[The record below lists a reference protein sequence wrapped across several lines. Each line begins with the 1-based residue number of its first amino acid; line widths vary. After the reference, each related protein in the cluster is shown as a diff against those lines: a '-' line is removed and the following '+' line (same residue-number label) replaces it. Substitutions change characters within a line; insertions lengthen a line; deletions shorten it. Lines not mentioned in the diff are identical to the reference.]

1 MTLPTM
7 TSHGVQSI
15 REAASELESVITGLY
30 EKSGNSGLSREQ
42 FVAILDEIA
51 AKYLPPGASPQET
64 AELYASLRVEELA
77 LARACA
83 AGQER
88 AWEIFMLRYREKLY
102 DIAAYIAKESSAAR
116 ELADSLY
123 GDLYGSTTREGQRIS
138 KLVSYTGRG
147 SLEGWLRTVMAQ
159 EFVNRY
165 RRQRRLVSLD
175 EESED
180 GAQFAATETEP
191 AASVDPRVEA
201 ATDEVLAALPA
212 EDRFILASY
221 YLDGRT
227 LAEIARTL
235 AVHESTISRKLDK
248 LAKSLRKQI
257 LTSLERK
264 GMSRRQAEEALEVDV
279 RDLRLHIRE
288 RFAQES
294 GPQTFSKEKGEIQA
308 PDPGPRTSGLGP
320 EG

>member
-1 MTLPTM
+1 MTD
-7 TSHGVQSI
+7 HGVQPI
-15 REAASELESVITGLY
+15 VEASSGLESMITELY

-42 FVAILDEIA
+42 FGVILNEVA
-51 AKYLPPGASPQET
+51 AKYLPAEASARQT

-88 AWEIFMLRYREKLY
+88 AWEVFMARYREKLY

-123 GDLYGSTTREGQRIS
+123 ADLYGTTTRDGERVS
-138 KLVSYTGRG
+138 KLASYTGRG

-159 EFVNRY
+159 EFVNCF

-180 GAQFAATETEP
+180 GAQFAAADPAP
-191 AASVDPRVEA
+191 AAEVDPRVEA
-201 ATDEVLAALPA
+201 ATDEVLSRVTA

-248 LAKSLRKQI
+248 LAKSVRKQI
-257 LTSLERK
+257 VAALERK
-264 GMSRRQAEEALEVDV
+264 GMSRRHNL
-279 RDLRLHIRE
+279 
-288 RFAQES
+288 FAH
-294 GPQTFSKEKGEIQA
+294 T
-308 PDPGPRTSGLGP
+308 LGQFI
-320 EG
+320 

>member
-1 MTLPTM
+1 MTD
-7 TSHGVQSI
+7 HGVQPI
-15 REAASELESVITGLY
+15 VEASSGLESMITELY

-42 FVAILDEIA
+42 FGVILNEVAVR
-51 AKYLPPGASPQET
+51 YLPADASARQT

-88 AWEIFMLRYREKLY
+88 AWEVFMARYREKLY

-123 GDLYGSTTREGQRIS
+123 ADLYGTTTRDGQRVS
-138 KLVSYTGRG
+138 KLASYTGRG

-159 EFVNRY
+159 EFVNRF

-180 GAQFAATETEP
+180 GAQFAATDPEP
-191 AASVDPRVEA
+191 AAAVDPRVEA
-201 ATDEVLAALPA
+201 ATDEVLSRLAA

-248 LAKSLRKQI
+248 LARTVRKQI
-257 LTSLERK
+257 VAALERK

-279 RDLRLHIRE
+279 RDLQVDIRDRL
-288 RFAQES
+288 AQETA
-294 GPQTFSKEKGEIQA
+294 PQAFSDKKGEVRA
-308 PDPGPRTSGLGP
+308 PDVGPRASGV
-320 EG
+320 

>member
-1 MTLPTM
+1 MTD
-7 TSHGVQSI
+7 HGVQPI
-15 REAASELESVITGLY
+15 VEAAAGLESVGLERMITALY
-30 EKSGNSGLSREQ
+30 EKSGDSGLSREQ
-42 FVAILDEIA
+42 FAIILKQVA
-51 AKYLPPGASPQET
+51 AKYLPADASAGET
-64 AELYASLRVEELA
+64 AEFYASLRVEELA

-88 AWEIFMLRYREKLY
+88 VWEIFMARYREKLY

-123 GDLYGSTTREGQRIS
+123 ADLYGTTTRDGQRVS
-138 KLVSYTGRG
+138 KLASYTGRG

-159 EFVNRY
+159 EFVNRF

-175 EESED
+175 EETED
-180 GAQFAATETEP
+180 GAQFAAANSEP
-191 AASVDPRVEA
+191 AVVVDPRVEA
-201 ATDEVLAALPA
+201 ATDEALAGLP
-212 EDRFILASY
+212 EQDRFILASY

-257 LTSLERK
+257 LTALERE
-264 GMSRRQAEEALEVDV
+264 GMSRRQGEEALEVDV
-279 RDLRLHIRE
+279 RDLRLNIRD
-288 RFAQES
+288 RVAQET
-294 GPQTFSKEKGEIQA
+294 GPTAFSDKKGEVRA
-308 PDPGPRTSGLGP
+308 SNVGPRASG
-320 EG
+320 